1 MNAVR
6 AAPATSGAFA
16 VTVIPAAPPRTLAQ
30 RKVARPVPS
39 ASTRHPETST
49 TAGAAL
55 RTAVQRRSSARGR
68 RVTETTAP
76 VRTHNRRSTASPG
89 ETVTSTRPAKQLATG
104 AADPGPDADG
114 VPRPGSAVPPV
125 EALAEAVEE
134 ALVEALVGPDD
145 GPRPAPPDPPHAAS
159 STTPA
164 TAVQPAHHRIARLR
178 PSARIPTS
186 TSMPASRE
194 PCGVSAELA
203 CSRPRQSPRTA
214 ANTPPSDRRHETAAV
229 AEPLAVGPHSKEAAM
244 AKLYASEVAN
254 QAASASVRIHGGY
267 GYVRESEISLF
278 YADAKI
284 LEIGEGTNEIRRNV
298 IARAL
303 VKQA

>member
-1 MNAVR
+1 MR

-68 RVTETTAP
+68 RVTEIIAP

-89 ETVTSTRPAKQLATG
+89 ETVTSTRPAKQPATG
-104 AADPGPDADG
+104 AADPGPDAG
-114 VPRPGSAVPPV
+114 GAPRPGSAVPPV
-125 EALAEAVEE
+125 EALGE
-134 ALVEALVGPDD
+134 ALVEALVEPLVDALVDALVGPDE

-164 TAVQPAHHRIARLR
+164 TAVQPAHHRIAHLR
-178 PSARIPTS
+178 PSARPY
-186 TSMPASRE
+186 PDKHQHARL
-194 PCGVSAELA
+194 PGN
-203 CSRPRQSPRTA
+203 RA
-214 ANTPPSDRRHETAAV
+214 A
-229 AEPLAVGPHSKEAAM
+229 
-244 AKLYASEVAN
+244 
-254 QAASASVRIHGGY
+254 
-267 GYVRESEISLF
+267 
-278 YADAKI
+278 
-284 LEIGEGTNEIRRNV
+284 
-298 IARAL
+298 
-303 VKQA
+303 

>member
-89 ETVTSTRPAKQLATG
+89 ETVTSTRPAEQLATG

-114 VPRPGSAVPPV
+114 S
-125 EALAEAVEE
+125 LA
-134 ALVEALVGPDD
+134 
-145 GPRPAPPDPPHAAS
+145 PAPPNRS
-159 STTPA
+159 
-164 TAVQPAHHRIARLR
+164 
-178 PSARIPTS
+178 
-186 TSMPASRE
+186 
-194 PCGVSAELA
+194 
-203 CSRPRQSPRTA
+203 
-214 ANTPPSDRRHETAAV
+214 
-229 AEPLAVGPHSKEAAM
+229 
-244 AKLYASEVAN
+244 
-254 QAASASVRIHGGY
+254 
-267 GYVRESEISLF
+267 
-278 YADAKI
+278 
-284 LEIGEGTNEIRRNV
+284 
-298 IARAL
+298 
-303 VKQA
+303 